1 MKTKKDELL
10 IAILLPIAVGSV
22 SAYLTGNAMML
33 YGGMAKPPCSP
44 PGPVFPVVWTVLY
57 ILMGVSSYLVYR
69 LDPKDK
75 DVKKAIGLYILQLAF
90 NFLWPVFF
98 FRFSWYLFAFIWL
111 ILLWVMILLTIKQ
124 FYQLD
129 KRSAY
134 LMVPY
139 LLWVTFAG
147 YLNLAV
153 FFLNK

>member
-10 IAILLPIAVGSV
+10 IAILLPLAVGSV
-22 SAYLTGNAMML
+22 SAYLTGDAMML
-33 YGGMAKPPCSP
+33 YEGMVKPPCSP
-44 PGPVFPVVWTVLY
+44 PGRVFTAVWTVLY

-69 LDPKDK
+69 LDSKDK
-75 DVKKAIGLYILQLAF
+75 DVRKAMCLYFLQLAV

-98 FRFSWYLFAFIWL
+98 FQFSWYLFAFIWL
-111 ILLWVMILLTIKQ
+111 ILLWIMILLTVKQ
-124 FYQLD
+124 FYRLD
-129 KRSAY
+129 KRTAY
-134 LMVPY
+134 MMIPY

>member
-10 IAILLPIAVGSV
+10 IAILLPLAVGSV
-22 SAYLTGNAMML
+22 SAYLTGDAMML
-33 YGGMAKPPCSP
+33 YEGMVKPPCSP
-44 PGPVFPVVWTVLY
+44 PGWVFAAVWTVLY

-69 LDPKDK
+69 LDSKDK
-75 DVKKAIGLYILQLAF
+75 DVRKAIGLYILQLAF